1 MARRKRS
8 NSNYTRRGT
17 DTRSKRKVLI
27 YCEGSET
34 EPNYF
39 NSFPLKPEEIEI
51 DCLGQG
57 ENTESLV
64 REAIR
69 RRDEAQKKRKPYNEV
84 WCVFDEDNFPPPQFN
99 SAIQLAKKNSM
110 KVAWSNKC
118 FELWIL
124 LHFQYHQAAWTEKQY
139 ETKLKDCFGSY
150 NKSDPEIYE
159 RLKDNQVDAIHY
171 AKKLYNERP
180 NLGSPQCCNPCTTVF
195 KLVERLNE
203 FLDDNE

>member
-1 MARRKRS
+1 MARRKRG
-8 NSNYTRRGT
+8 NSNYTRRRT

-39 NSFPLKPEEIEI
+39 NSFPLKLEEIEI

-57 ENTESLV
+57 RNTLTLV
-64 REAIR
+64 EEAIR
-69 RRDEAQKKRKPYNEV
+69 RRDEAGRNRIPYNEV
-84 WCVFDEDNFPPPQFN
+84 WCVFDEDNFSQFN
-99 SAIQLAKKNSM
+99 DAIRHARKNQI

-124 LHFQYHQAAWTEKQY
+124 LHFQYHQAAWTENQY
-139 ETKLKDCFGSY
+139 ESKLKELLGSY
-150 NKSDPEIYE
+150 DKSDPEIYE
-159 RLKDNQVDAIHY
+159 RLKDNQADAIRY
-171 AKKLYNERP
+171 AKKLYSERP
-180 NLGSPQCCNPCTTVF
+180 NLASPQCCNPCTTVF